1 MRRERNEN
9 MEFHPFTVQE
19 DYETWK
25 ALEDA
30 QSYLRKRRQ
39 YVEANA
45 VVRAMKIILS
55 LAQGKEKQ

>member
-1 MRRERNEN
+1 

-45 VVRAMKIILS
+45 VVKAMKIILS
-55 LAQGKEKQ
+55 LAQDKEKQ